1 MGVHNNHNHTEMIM
15 KLTALEPEDLE
26 LLYTIENNRSQW
38 CVSSA
43 SVPYSRYALRDYI
56 ANQNYDIYA
65 DKQVRFVVRV
75 GEEGGKPSD
84 MKAIGL
90 VDLFD
95 FSPEHLRA
103 EVGIA
108 IIAAETGKGYGE
120 EAMRQ
125 LTEYAAEVLHMHSVY
140 AVVPVDNKPSIA
152 MLRACGFSE
161 EYVLKGWLRSSEGW
175 KDALFMQKML

>member
-1 MGVHNNHNHTEMIM
+1 MTMR
-15 KLTALEPEDLE
+15 LTALEPEDLE

-38 CVSSA
+38 CVSNA
-43 SVPYSRYALRDYI
+43 NVPYSRYALRDYI

-65 DKQVRFVVRV
+65 DKQVRLVVRV
-75 GEEGGKPSD
+75 GEEGCKPSE
-84 MKAIGL
+84 MRAIGL

-108 IIAAETGKGYGE
+108 IIAAEAGKGYGE

-125 LTEYAAEVLHMHSVY
+125 LTEYAAEVLHLHTVY
-140 AVVPVDNKPSIA
+140 AVVPVDNAPSVA

-161 EYVLKGWLRSSEGW
+161 EYVLNGWLRSNCGW